1 MTDKK
6 KEAPRRVAFTRE
18 YFAWADHIA
27 TKAAAAY
34 GKAAKEY
41 ALAAGEESVLE
52 HTSPDTL
59 AMIKCKLREAE
70 PDEKFSDAEL
80 ERRARNTSEWKE
92 HRDARFAAIRKAA
105 QKRGEKDFRR
115 AEAER
120 KDRHWKTIQSG
131 LKSKSEEQRR
141 IPSQL
146 T

>member
-59 AMIKCKLREAE
+59 AMNESEGPVIHPNGRNIGTRDLRR
-70 PDEKFSDAEL
+70 SGRL
-80 ERRARNTSEWKE
+80 LR
-92 HRDARFAAIRKAA
+92 
-105 QKRGEKDFRR
+105 RGEK
-115 AEAER
+115 
-120 KDRHWKTIQSG
+120 KTSVG
-131 LKSKSEEQRR
+131 LKQRGR
-141 IPSQL
+141 IDIGRPYKVD
-146 T
+146 